1 MTVGLFS
8 VVEKRAEEERRDRDW
23 IVVMEERCVV
33 IGGRVLCGCNM
44 KELMAGAAESRK
56 VIIILIVA
64 CIVLIACLGESITC
78 RMNLDGRHVVVRF
91 G

>member
-23 IVVMEERCVV
+23 AVVMEERCVV

-44 KELMAGAAESRK
+44 KELMAGAAESRRA
-56 VIIILIVA
+56 IIILIVA
-64 CIVLIACLGESITC
+64 CIDFRLPWRINYMQNEY
-78 RMNLDGRHVVVRF
+78 GRPLP
-91 G
+91 